1 MFAGHEANANTLTFA
16 ILLLACHPSLQQLL
30 QDDID
35 NILGRSAYS
44 HQNWCYESL
53 YPLLSE
59 SMVGAIINEALRIAT
74 VLPFLPKAVP
84 KDSPQSINISNS
96 THVIPANTLVLI
108 NTSAVH
114 RHPKFWPEPRSPL
127 SPANNPNP
135 VASFNPQHWL
145 PSRDT
150 LSEKEGR
157 SKSLLQPQPG
167 TFVPFSDGSRGCLGK
182 KFALV
187 ELCALITRIFS
198 EYSVELAVKG
208 LKFDADRVEMK
219 REWDKA
225 RAVAE
230 HNLSAG
236 VEFGMSL
243 RLTAPLPVTF
253 VKRGE
258 ERFAQL

>member
-35 NILGRSAYS
+35 NILGRSASS
-44 HQNWCYESL
+44 HQNWRYESL

-59 SMVGAIINEALRIAT
+59 SMVGAIINETLRIAT

-84 KDSPQSINISNS
+84 KGSPQSIKISNS

-114 RHPKFWPEPRSPL
+114 RHPKSWPEPGFPL

-135 VASFNPQHWL
+135 VASFNPQRWL

-150 LSEKEGR
+150 LSEKKKGHRRAYYGR
-157 SKSLLQPQPG
+157 SQALSSRSQTVVAGAWERNLL
-167 TFVPFSDGSRGCLGK
+167 SSS
-182 KFALV
+182 FA
-187 ELCALITRIFS
+187 RS
-198 EYSVELAVKG
+198 
-208 LKFDADRVEMK
+208 
-219 REWDKA
+219 
-225 RAVAE
+225 
-230 HNLSAG
+230 
-236 VEFGMSL
+236 
-243 RLTAPLPVTF
+243 
-253 VKRGE
+253 
-258 ERFAQL
+258 